1 MAKLMNAQK
10 QVIISDLQ
18 IANTMWTRGK
28 GLLGTKDLASDKGM
42 WLNPGNSIH
51 TFFMSYAIDCVFV
64 DAEMRIKAL
73 KPNVVP
79 GKMIW
84 PIWGAKSVIEV
95 KAGMIEKLNLK
106 IGDQL
111 HVGA

>member
-1 MAKLMNAQK
+1 MATLMNSQK
-10 QVIISDLQ
+10 QILIPDLT

-28 GLLGTKDLASDKGM
+28 GLLGTKDLATNKAV

-51 TFFMSYAIDCVFV
+51 TFFMNYAIDCIFV
-64 DAEMRIKAL
+64 DAELRVKAL
-73 KPNVVP
+73 VPNVQP

-84 PIWGAKSVIEV
+84 PIWGAKSVFEM
-95 KAGMIEKLNLK
+95 KAGVLEKLNLQV
-106 IGDQL
+106 GDQL